1 MLSDISTIVDPL
13 GLLTPV
19 TLKLKLIMQSG
30 WVRGV
35 DWDEEL
41 PSDVQSEFMKWRKT
55 LPVITKLNIPRL
67 KLKKRFELHL
77 FCDAPEL
84 AYAACIYVRC
94 LDTQEINFLVSKS
107 KVPFL
112 KPLHCPKIGTLCSI
126 SLMKFVESCPTKFG
140 EVSFRS
146 RTTSWIDELYFG
158 SHMASSD
165 PAKLEYLHCQ
175 PCPSNLGHPEDKT
188 LEACPK

>member
-30 WVRGV
+30 WVRRV

-41 PSDVQSEFMKWRKT
+41 PSDVQSEFKKWRKT

-94 LDTQEINFLVSKS
+94 LDTQETNFLVSKS
-107 KVPFL
+107 KVPLL

-126 SLMKFVESCPTKFG
+126 SC
-140 EVSFRS
+140 
-146 RTTSWIDELYFG
+146 
-158 SHMASSD
+158 
-165 PAKLEYLHCQ
+165 
-175 PCPSNLGHPEDKT
+175 
-188 LEACPK
+188 